1 METLIESRFQTINRF
16 DIYRTF
22 SKNKQETQNRVP
34 PPPRERETDRES
46 QKASKRDVHMN
57 TDRLISLKF
66 LSFSVI
72 KVGRNTV
79 QNALNICTSSAILS
93 QFAVHLTNLII

>member
-1 METLIESRFQTINRF
+1 MGF
-16 DIYRTF
+16 
-22 SKNKQETQNRVP
+22 P

-57 TDRLISLKF
+57 ADRLVSLNL

-72 KVGRNTV
+72 EVGRNTV
-79 QNALNICTSSAILS
+79 QKRLLNICTSSAILNS
-93 QFAVHLTNLII
+93 IFAVQLTNLII

>member
-1 METLIESRFQTINRF
+1 MGF
-16 DIYRTF
+16 
-22 SKNKQETQNRVP
+22 P

-46 QKASKRDVHMN
+46 QKASKRNVHMN
-57 TDRLISLKF
+57 ADRLISLKF

-79 QNALNICTSSAILS
+79 QKR
-93 QFAVHLTNLII
+93 FFEHLYFISNFTVNFYSIID